1 MVSSRHAGLESRA
14 GGDGSARPET
24 FRVEVRPD
32 RDRVFIAPHGELD
45 LATVGLVGT
54 EIDDLVAREF
64 DRIVID
70 LRETSFIDSSGVHL
84 LLTCAQRADAHISVI
99 DGPPPVRRVFDLAGI
114 RDLVPFE
121 AAP

>member
-1 MVSSRHAGLESRA
+1 MGSSGHAGAGLRA
-14 GGDGSARPET
+14 GGDGFARPEP
-24 FRVEVRPD
+24 FRVEIRPD
-32 RDRVFIAPHGELD
+32 RDRVFVAPHGELD

-64 DRIVID
+64 DRIVVD

-84 LLTCAQRADAHISVI
+84 LLTCAQRADARISVI
-99 DGPPPVRRVFDLAGI
+99 DGPAPVRRVFDLAGV
-114 RDLVPFE
+114 RDIVQFE